1 MYVSSTQVAQA
12 ADEVREALKADVFAF
27 SQDEMAEVELYW
39 KLVRLVATE
48 SDTQAVAAAVM
59 FTLRETVDRLIAERA
74 TVIAMA
80 VEEDEERMRSDR
92 RNSLAYHWSAQ

>member
-12 ADEVREALKADVFAF
+12 ADEIKAELRSDVFAF
-27 SQDEMAEVELYW
+27 SMDEIVEAETYW
-39 KLVRLVATE
+39 KLIRLVATE
-48 SDTQAVAAAVM
+48 SDVEAVAAAVM